1 MVLFIRLMAG
11 HRRSISYWLVRT
23 YEADGIIARDSRG
36 PAGSFENPGLSAART
51 EFAVVRDKTRQACLD
66 EMRAARLMG
75 MTRWVFRC
83 QSYGCRSYRSSRSP
97 IRSAM
102 SHWRL
107 YLYASSMSSMSRI
120 PADSTDR
127 RHRDL
132 GSQERDGTEAQELKI
147 LNKSQT
153 GLRWHLAL
161 VDDACLQI
169 VPGSHKRYRT
179 EHERS
184 CLLETRNEDIPGQYT
199 IQLSAGEAVFWNGNS
214 IHRGIYKRDYERLT
228 ISASWSKFIQG
239 LSPSKVDSRLEWR
252 LNSDVRAN
260 LPLELHQYYDRWYE
274 LQLPN
279 S

>member
-1 MVLFIRLMAG
+1 MPTI
-11 HRRSISYWLVRT
+11 
-23 YEADGIIARDSRG
+23 EQ
-36 PAGSFENPGLSAART
+36 
-51 EFAVVRDKTRQACLD
+51 RQAYEEEGFFVVDDLVDADFLVQLREAAWRVKEKVRIGQVDLFTHWADKDAREPWAIRGLLAPEFD
-66 EMRAARLMG
+66 EPSFARHLLSQNIMEYVNYFIG
-75 MTRWVFRC
+75 YELTLGAILLFTNPKHSDWGF
-83 QSYGCRSYRSSRSP
+83 G
-97 IRSAM
+97 
-102 SHWRL
+102 W
-107 YLYASSMSSMSRI
+107 
-120 PADSTDR
+120 
-127 RHRDL
+127 HRDL

-184 CLLETRNEDIPGQYT
+184 CLLETRNEDIPEQYT

-214 IHRGIYKRDYERLT
+214 IHRGIYKRDHERLT